1 MNDGN
6 KGRII
11 LVGGEKGGSAKT
23 TMAVNLAVL
32 SARSGRDTLLVDTD
46 PQGSASDWT
55 VARDEEIEK
64 GIQEG
69 NANGSPPR
77 IACLQKFGKG
87 LARELEDLSTRY
99 EEIIVDAGGRD
110 SVELRAAMTKAEVMV
125 SPIQA
130 SSFDLWTLR
139 RLDELVR
146 QAQAFNSDLKVLV
159 VISRAPTNPSVTD
172 TTEAAELV
180 SEYETFSLARHP
192 VRERIAFRRS
202 AGQGLGVVEYD
213 PADKKA
219 IFEINALYKEISNEH
234 AIVEPYPW
242 EGLDDKKRREPFNIR
257 FTDAE
262 KAMLKFVEENGRDS
276 MHAFCV
282 SVLRPALRQKIEE
295 ITGKKLE
302 GE

>member
-1 MNDGN
+1 MNDGK
-6 KGRII
+6 KGRIT

-32 SARSGRDTLLVDTD
+32 SALSGRDTLLVDTD

-64 GIQEG
+64 RMKEG
-69 NANGSPPR
+69 NTNGSPPR

-87 LARELEDLSTRY
+87 LTRELEDLSTRY

-146 QAQAFNSDLKVLV
+146 QAQAFNSELKVLV

-172 TTEAAELV
+172 TAEAAELV
-180 SEYETFSLARHP
+180 SEYETFSLSRHP

-213 PADKKA
+213 PADEKA
-219 IFEINALYKEISNEH
+219 IFEINALYKEIRNE
-234 AIVEPYPW
+234 
-242 EGLDDKKRREPFNIR
+242 
-257 FTDAE
+257 
-262 KAMLKFVEENGRDS
+262 
-276 MHAFCV
+276 
-282 SVLRPALRQKIEE
+282 Q
-295 ITGKKLE
+295 
-302 GE
+302 